1 MNKIIT
7 NKTTELVIN
16 KSRFIT
22 CLFKVNSENEVSDYL
37 NQIKNEYKN
46 ATHYC
51 YAYIIDDIKRYN
63 DDNEPTAG
71 IPILNTLE
79 SNNLNYVLC
88 IIVRYF
94 GGIKL
99 GVGGLARAYG
109 NSCLTAIKDNLIP
122 LVVGYQITVKFN
134 YDQINQIDY
143 LLKGVEI
150 IDKNFS
156 ELVSYTFLI
165 SDKLYKNIENKLSNL
180 CQIESIIN
188 KSDI

>member
-109 NSCLTAIKDNLIP
+109 NSCLTAIKDKI
-122 LVVGYQITVKFN
+122 GRASCR
-134 YDQINQIDY
+134 
-143 LLKGVEI
+143 ER
-150 IDKNFS
+150 
-156 ELVSYTFLI
+156 VSTRV
-165 SDKLYKNIENKLSNL
+165 
-180 CQIESIIN
+180 
-188 KSDI
+188 